1 MKRIFI
7 TRRLPAIAKEL
18 LSKHFMV
25 DSSEDNAPL
34 PLPKLGEIA
43 AAYDG
48 ILTTVSEKIT
58 SELLAD
64 SSLQVISNY
73 AVGLD
78 NIDLAAAQQKG
89 ITVYNTPD
97 VVTEST
103 ADMTFALLLAFVRK
117 TRAAQDFVRSNEW
130 NAWNPELFLG
140 EELCGKTM
148 GIIGFGK
155 IGQAVARRAIG
166 FGMHV
171 VYYNRST
178 KIIDHPFIASQ
189 VRQVDLTSLLAQSDY
204 ISLHVPLTPKTK
216 NLIGKK
222 EFIKMKNQP
231 ILLNLARGGV
241 VNTDDLVEALRTKL
255 IRGACL
261 DVTDPEPLS
270 GSHPLCQLDNCL
282 IVPHIGTA
290 TVECRYAMAKIA
302 AENIIRH
309 FQDEGYQAGE
319 NGRKN
324 QPSM

>member
-7 TRRLPAIAKEL
+7 TRRLPPIAKEL
-18 LSKHFMV
+18 LSKHFRV

-34 PLPKLGEIA
+34 PLPKLREIV

-64 SSLQVISNY
+64 SPLQVISNY

-78 NIDLAAAQQKG
+78 NIDLRTANNKG
-89 ITVYNTPD
+89 IAVYNTPD

-103 ADMTFALLLAFVRK
+103 ADMAFALLLSFVRK
-117 TRAAQDFVRSNEW
+117 TRAAQDFVRSNGW
-130 NAWNPELFLG
+130 DAWNPELFLG
-140 EELCGKTM
+140 EELFGKTM

-166 FGMHV
+166 FGMQV

-178 KIIDHPFIASQ
+178 KRTDDEFPASRI
-189 VRQVDLTSLLAQSDY
+189 RQVDFASLLAQSDY
-204 ISLHVPLTPKTK
+204 ISVHVPLTPETK
-216 NLIGKK
+216 NLIGKT
-222 EFIKMKNQP
+222 EFIQMKKQP
-231 ILLNLARGGV
+231 ILLNLARGGI

-290 TVECRYAMAKIA
+290 TRECRYAMAKIA
-302 AENIIRH
+302 AENIINH
-309 FQDEGYQAGE
+309 FQGGAHGRE
-319 NGRKN
+319 NRRENSPG
-324 QPSM
+324 M

>member
-7 TRRLPAIAKEL
+7 TRRLPPIAKEL
-18 LSKHFMV
+18 LSKHFIV
-25 DSSEDNAPL
+25 DSSEENTPL
-34 PLPKLGEIA
+34 PLPKLGEIVA
-43 AAYDG
+43 TYDG

-117 TRAAQDFVRSNEW
+117 TRTAQDFVKSNEW

-140 EELCGKTM
+140 EELFGKII

-166 FGMHV
+166 FGMQV

-178 KIIDHPFIASQ
+178 KRIDNEFPASRVSQ
-189 VRQVDLTSLLAQSDY
+189 VDFASLLVQSDY
-204 ISLHVPLTPKTK
+204 ISVHVPLTQETK

-222 EFIKMKNQP
+222 EFIQMKKKP

-261 DVTDPEPLS
+261 DVTYPEPLS

-290 TVECRYAMAKIA
+290 TVECRQAMAKIA

-309 FQDEGYQAGE
+309 FQGGPHGRE
-319 NGRKN
+319 NKRENLPG
-324 QPSM
+324 M